1 MPPKAFSKVNSAS
14 YYSTL
19 NFLGLCFASCAFPI
33 LMTFWFPIIINAKI
47 SNKPVSMFFFQS
59 NQKRKI
65 LVSQDL
71 KKALTE
77 SFPNEVL
84 GIKPLSI
91 DVIKIKR
98 LT

>member
-1 MPPKAFSKVNSAS
+1 
-14 YYSTL
+14 
-19 NFLGLCFASCAFPI
+19 
-33 LMTFWFPIIINAKI
+33 
-47 SNKPVSMFFFQS
+47 MFFFQS